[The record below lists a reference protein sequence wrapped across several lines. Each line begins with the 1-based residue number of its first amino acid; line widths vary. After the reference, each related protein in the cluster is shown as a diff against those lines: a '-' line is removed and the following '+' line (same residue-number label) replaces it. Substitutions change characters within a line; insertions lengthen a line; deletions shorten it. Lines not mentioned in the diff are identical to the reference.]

1 MTSIGTVIDSLQVK
15 ECAEIGCESDESK
28 VSQYTSDYD
37 KLRGCSVPTRND
49 EGCKHCE
56 IVTSN
61 KNLRIA
67 YVTCSV
73 IITIF
78 RPVAKGGSR
87 SGRTTPIHWHPAG
100 QVGAAARSLYQ
111 M

>member
-1 MTSIGTVIDSLQVK
+1 MLRSAAKVMNQKLANTLATTTNFVGVLYQREMTK
-15 ECAEIGCESDESK
+15 AEN
-28 VSQYTSDYD
+28 T
-37 KLRGCSVPTRND
+37 
-49 EGCKHCE
+49 E

-61 KNLRIA
+61 KNFRIA

>member
-1 MTSIGTVIDSLQVK
+1 VLRSAAKVMNQKLANTLATTTNFVGVLYQREMTK
-15 ECAEIGCESDESK
+15 AEN
-28 VSQYTSDYD
+28 T
-37 KLRGCSVPTRND
+37 
-49 EGCKHCE
+49 E

-61 KNLRIA
+61 KNFRIA

-78 RPVAKGGSR
+78 RPVAKGGGVGAV
-87 SGRTTPIHWHPAG
+87 GRPPIHWHPAG